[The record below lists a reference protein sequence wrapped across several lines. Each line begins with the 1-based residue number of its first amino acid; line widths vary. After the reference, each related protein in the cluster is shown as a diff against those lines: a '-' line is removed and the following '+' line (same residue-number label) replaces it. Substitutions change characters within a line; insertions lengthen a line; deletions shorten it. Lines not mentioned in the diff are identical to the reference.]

1 MLMAQISDTHI
12 ETGGQRAYGI
22 VDTAGL
28 LRACVA
34 DVARLDPRPDLLV
47 LTGDLVDH
55 GRPEEYALLQELLA
69 PLTMPLYLVA
79 GNHNEREALRS
90 ALAGPRFDYL
100 GQTGEF
106 LQYAVDLGPLR
117 LLVLDTVVP
126 QEGRGQL
133 CRQRL
138 AWLEQRLV
146 HCTIETTPHLWLN
159 ATHGKNESD
168 RRRARQIADRHA

>member
-12 ETGGQRAYGI
+12 QTGGQRAYGI

-55 GRPEEYALLQELLA
+55 GRPEEHALLQELLA
-69 PLTMPLYLVA
+69 PLTMPLSIVD
-79 GNHNEREALRS
+79 GNHDERPAVGS
-90 ALAGPRFDYL
+90 ALAGPRSDYL

-106 LQYAVDLGPLR
+106 LQSAVDLGPLG
-117 LLVLDTVVP
+117 LLVVDP
-126 QEGRGQL
+126 
-133 CRQRL
+133 
-138 AWLEQRLV
+138 
-146 HCTIETTPHLWLN
+146 
-159 ATHGKNESD
+159 
-168 RRRARQIADRHA
+168 